1 METTPSPEEAASALA
16 DARSSA
22 TGLAA
27 GLRLP
32 SHFHASIGAAIT
44 IQIATSALG
53 LAVQEAWAAALFLG
67 GLGLFVV
74 VAAVQLVRFRRL
86 NGAWVWAIANKVV
99 LGSGAAATVT
109 YCLAFAGAM
118 IAALGEVWWV
128 VPPAA
133 VAGGVGYAVA
143 GWRWL
148 DAYREDPTTRAR
160 RAPISWVAVACVV
173 AATGLVFLVAGR

>member
-1 METTPSPEEAASALA
+1 METTPSPEEAAAALA
-16 DARSSA
+16 DAESSA
-22 TGLAA
+22 ARLGAD
-27 GLRLP
+27 LRLP
-32 SHFHASIGAAIT
+32 SHFHASIAVAIT

-53 LAVQEAWAAALFLG
+53 IAVQEAWAAALFLG
-67 GLGLFVV
+67 GLALFLA

-109 YCLAFAGAM
+109 YCGAFA
-118 IAALGEVWWV
+118 AALVAAVNEIWWV

-133 VAGGVGYAVA
+133 VVGGVGYALA
-143 GWRWL
+143 GRQWL
-148 DAYREDPTTRAR
+148 DAYRSDPTGRAR
-160 RAPISWVAVACVV
+160 GARISWIAVACVV

>member
-1 METTPSPEEAASALA
+1 MENTPSREEAAAALA
-16 DARSSA
+16 DAQAS
-22 TGLAA
+22 AA
-27 GLRLP
+27 GLVADLHLP
-32 SHFHASIGAAIT
+32 SFFHVSIGAVIT

-74 VAAVQLVRFRRL
+74 VAAGQLVRFRRL

-99 LGSGAAATVT
+99 LGSGAAATVI
-109 YCLAFAGAM
+109 YCLAFAGALL
-118 IAALGEVWWV
+118 AALGEVWWV

-133 VAGGVGYAVA
+133 VVGGVGYALA
-143 GWRWL
+143 GRRWL
-148 DAYREDPTTRAR
+148 DAYREDPTVRAR
-160 RAPISWVAVACVV
+160 RAPISWVAVGCSI

>member
-1 METTPSPEEAASALA
+1 METTPSSEDAAAALA
-16 DARSSA
+16 DAQSSA
-22 TGLAA
+22 ADLAA
-27 GLRLP
+27 DLRLP
-32 SHFHASIGAAIT
+32 SWFHVSIGAAIT

-53 LAVQEAWAAALFLG
+53 IAVREVWAAALFLG

-74 VAAVQLVRFRRL
+74 VAAVQLGRFRRL

-109 YCLAFAGAM
+109 YCLAFAGALL
-118 IAALGEVWWV
+118 AAIGELWWV

-133 VAGGVGYAVA
+133 VAGGVGYALA
-143 GWRWL
+143 GQRWL
-148 DAYREDPTTRAR
+148 DAYREDPTGRAR
-160 RAPISWVAVACVV
+160 GARISWIAVACVV